1 MLLEF
6 VNLKDWKTKRI
17 ILKELKEQGYTINER
32 TWRTFVEKHN
42 ERYYQG
48 LVREYIVHSSRGYK
62 LTKDTRE
69 INAALEDYKKRALN
83 MLKKVSEGQKGL
95 RDQMNTKLDDRLPF

>member
-1 MLLEF
+1 MYLQL
-6 VNLKDWKTKRI
+6 VNLKEWKTKKT
-17 ILKELKEQGYTINER
+17 ILKELKDHDIKIDER
-32 TWRTFVEKHN
+32 AWRIFVEKHN
-42 ERYYQG
+42 KRFYEG
-48 LVREYIVHSSRGYK
+48 LEDEYIVHSSRGYK

-95 RDQMNTKLDDRLPF
+95 RDQMNAKFDQV

>member
-6 VNLKDWKTKRI
+6 VYLKEWKTKKT
-17 ILKELKEQGYTINER
+17 ILKELKEQGYTMDER

-42 ERYYQG
+42 KRYYQG
-48 LVREYIVHSSRGYK
+48 LEQEYIVHSAKGYK

-83 MLKKVSEGQKGL
+83 MLKKVSEGKKGMQN
-95 RDQMNTKLDDRLPF
+95 RMNSSFDEVEI

>member
-6 VNLKDWKTKRI
+6 VDLKEWKTKKT
-17 ILKELKEQGYTINER
+17 ILKELKEQGYKMDER
-32 TWRTFVEKHN
+32 AWGTFVERHN
-42 ERYYQG
+42 KRYYQG
-48 LVREYIVHSSRGYK
+48 LEQEYIVHSAKGYK

-95 RDQMNTKLDDRLPF
+95 RDQMNAKFDQV